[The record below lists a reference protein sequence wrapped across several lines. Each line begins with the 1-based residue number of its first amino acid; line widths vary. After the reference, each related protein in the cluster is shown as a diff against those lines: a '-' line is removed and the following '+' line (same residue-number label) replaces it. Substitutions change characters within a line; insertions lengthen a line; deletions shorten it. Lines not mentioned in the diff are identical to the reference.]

1 MTQQEI
7 QALIDAKIAGQ
18 GSAVDV
24 GGALPQI
31 LSGILELAQ
40 AGATK
45 TVVEMVGSVVD
56 GTLEEALAALTIDG
70 EPATVEKLL
79 SLDISQFVIKRVQ
92 KLGEPEVT
100 HTQYYTPTFKSAAFI
115 DNVCNTITICGGF
128 SNPAIDGLMLADI
141 TLQLVDGTSTVYVY
155 EL

>member
-1 MTQQEI
+1 MTPQEI
-7 QALIDAKIAGQ
+7 QALINAKIAGQ

-40 AGATK
+40 ASAPK
-45 TVVEMVGSVVD
+45 TVVEMVGSVED

-79 SLDISQFVIKRVQ
+79 SLDISQFVIKRERKV
-92 KLGEPEVT
+92 GEPEVT
-100 HTQYYTPTFKSAAFI
+100 HNEYYTPTFKNAAFI
-115 DNVCNTITICGGF
+115 DNVCQYINICGGF
-128 SNPAIDGLMLADI
+128 SNPATDGLMLAEI
-141 TLQLVDGTSTVYVY
+141 SLELVDGTSTVYVS